1 MAHEGIVTQ
10 LRAQLREKG
19 DVLVAVSVVFV
30 ILIMIIPL
38 NSFLAD
44 IFLTVSISVS
54 LLILF
59 IGMYIKGPL
68 DFSVFPSVL
77 LITTMFRLSLNIAST
92 RLILLHGDEGPQAAG
107 RLIKAFGTFIVGGN
121 YVVGTVV
128 FLILIIINF
137 VVITKGAGRVAEV
150 AARFTLDAMPGKQMS
165 IDADLNAGLIDDAT
179 ARKRREAIGIEA
191 DFYGAMDGASKFVR
205 GDAIAGIIIVFV
217 NILGGFAI
225 GVLQKGMAITE
236 ALSVYTILTIG
247 EGLVSQIPALIT
259 STAAGIIVT
268 RAASTSNLGKDIVSQ
283 VLMQPKAI
291 TLAAAIILGIGFIP
305 GMPLLPFMTLSS
317 IAFGVSYAVN
327 KAKKEDLVP
336 VDEPVVKRT
345 VDEETVRPL
354 EILELEVGYGL
365 IPLVD
370 ESQGGEL
377 LDKIKAIRKQVAM
390 DLGIVVPPMK
400 LRDNLQLKAGE
411 YVIELKAI
419 EVGRGDLVMG
429 CVLAMSSDG
438 IMVPEDSE
446 PTKEPVFGLDAYW
459 VKGITRE
466 KRIAEG
472 LTIVDHPTII
482 ATHLTEIIRTNA
494 HELLTRRE
502 TQKLMDSISSMH
514 QKVIEEITQNQV
526 NLGVMQKVL
535 QNLLREQVSI
545 RDLVTILEA
554 IADCSSSI
562 KDPDI
567 ITEYVRQRIA
577 RSILKPY
584 LLDGVLNILLFE
596 KSLEEKIVSSLKT
609 SDQGT
614 FLNMDLVMSQK
625 LVENT
630 GVATRKMMAKGFQPV
645 LLVHPVIR
653 GKLRRFLERYIQGI
667 VVISHNEIPPQ
678 IKIQSGGSIKLGDD

>member
-1 MAHEGIVTQ
+1 MAHEGIV
-10 LRAQLREKG
+10 AQLREKG

>member
-1 MAHEGIVTQ
+1 MQRIVSQ
-10 LRAQLREKG
+10 IREKG
-19 DVLVAVSVVFV
+19 DVVVAISVVFV

-38 NSFLAD
+38 NAFLAD
-44 IFLTVSISVS
+44 IFLTVSISLS

-59 IGMYIKGPL
+59 IGMYIQRPL

-77 LITTMFRLSLNIAST
+77 LITTLFRLSLNIAST
-92 RLILLHGDEGPQAAG
+92 RLILLHGDEGSQAAG

-179 ARKRREAIGIEA
+179 ARRRREAIEIEA

-225 GVLQKGMAITE
+225 GVLQKGMAISE

-247 EGLVSQIPALIT
+247 EGLVTQIPALIT

-268 RAASTSNLGKDIVSQ
+268 RAASTSNLGKDVVNQ
-283 VLMQPKAI
+283 VLSQPKAI
-291 TLAAAIILGIGFIP
+291 VLASVVIMGIGFVP
-305 GMPLLPFMTLSS
+305 GMPLMPFMALSS
-317 IAFGVSYAVN
+317 MIFAASYAVN
-327 KAKKEDLVP
+327 KAKKEEMVP
-336 VDEPVVKRT
+336 VEAPPVKDREK
-345 VDEETVRPL
+345 EETVQPL
-354 EILELEVGYGL
+354 EILELEIGYAL
-365 IPLVD
+365 IPIVD
-370 ESQGGEL
+370 TEQGGEL
-377 LDKIKAIRKQVAM
+377 LDKIRAIRKQVAM

-400 LRDNLQLKAGE
+400 LKDNLQLKSGE
-411 YVIELKAI
+411 YVIQLKGI
-419 EVGRGDLVMG
+419 EVGRGDLLIG
-429 CVLAMSSDG
+429 HVLAMSPDG
-438 IMVPEDSE
+438 AERQIEGT
-446 PTKEPVFGLDAYW
+446 PTKEPVFNLEAYW
-459 VKGITRE
+459 IKEADRE
-466 KRIAEG
+466 RYVAEG

-482 ATHLTEIIRTNA
+482 ATHLTEIVRNNA

-502 TQKLMDSISSMH
+502 TQKLIDSIASVH

-526 NLGVMQKVL
+526 NMGSVQKVL

-554 IADCSSSI
+554 IADCCSSI
-562 KDPDI
+562 KDPDV
-567 ITEYVRQRIA
+567 ITEYVRQRMA

-584 LLDGVLNILLFE
+584 LVDGTLNILLLE
-596 KSLEEKIVSSLKT
+596 KSLEEKVINSLQT
-609 SDQGT
+609 SDQGS
-614 FLNMDLVMSQK
+614 FLALDLPSSQR
-625 LVENT
+625 LIERI
-630 GVATRKMMAKGFQPV
+630 GEEARKMMVKSLQPV

-653 GKLRRFLERYIQGI
+653 GKLRKFLERYIQGLT
-667 VVISHNEIPPQ
+667 VISHNEIPPQ
-678 IKIQSGGSIKLGDD
+678 IKIQSVGVVKLNET

>member
-1 MAHEGIVTQ
+1 MF
-10 LRAQLREKG
+10 LRSARRATSS
-19 DVLVAVSVVFV
+19 VAVSVVFV

-38 NSFLAD
+38 NAFLAD
-44 IFLTVSISVS
+44 MFLTVSISLS

-59 IGMYIKGPL
+59 IGMYIQRPL

-77 LITTMFRLSLNIAST
+77 LITTLFRLSLNIAST

-179 ARKRREAIGIEA
+179 ARKRREAIEIEA

-225 GVLQKGMAITE
+225 GVLQKGMAMAE

-247 EGLVSQIPALIT
+247 EGLVTPDTGPHYFDGSRHNSHPGCEHVEPGERRREPGAYAAEGHRACLGYHHGHRPCARHASHALH
-259 STAAGIIVT
+259 GPVFHDLRGELRCQQGKERGDVVT
-268 RAASTSNLGKDIVSQ
+268 GEKPHVQDKD
-283 VLMQPKAI
+283 
-291 TLAAAIILGIGFIP
+291 
-305 GMPLLPFMTLSS
+305 
-317 IAFGVSYAVN
+317 
-327 KAKKEDLVP
+327 KE
-336 VDEPVVKRT
+336 EVVQ
-345 VDEETVRPL
+345 PL
-354 EILELEVGYGL
+354 EILELEIGYAL
-365 IPLVD
+365 IPIVD
-370 ESQGGEL
+370 AEQGGEL
-377 LDKIKAIRKQVAM
+377 LDKIRAIRKQVAM

-400 LRDNLQLKAGE
+400 LKDNLQLKSGE
-411 YVIELKAI
+411 YVIQLKGI
-419 EVGRGDLVMG
+419 EVGRGDLCMG
-429 CVLAMSSDG
+429 HVLAMSPDGTERRPVDG
-438 IMVPEDSE
+438 I
-446 PTKEPVFGLDAYW
+446 PTKEPVFNLEAYW
-459 VKGITRE
+459 VKDVNRE
-466 KRIAEG
+466 KYVAQG

-482 ATHLTEIIRTNA
+482 ATHLTEIVRNNA

-502 TQKLMDSISSMH
+502 TQKLIDSIASVH

-526 NLGVMQKVL
+526 NMGSVQKVL

-562 KDPDI
+562 KDPDV
-567 ITEYVRQRIA
+567 ITEYVRQRMA

-584 LLDGVLNILLFE
+584 LVDGTLNILLLE
-596 KSLEEKIVSSLKT
+596 KTLEEKVIASLQT
-609 SDQGT
+609 SDQGS
-614 FLNMDLVMSQK
+614 FLALDLPSSQR
-625 LVENT
+625 LIERI
-630 GVATRKMMAKGFQPV
+630 GEEARKMMLKSLQPV

-653 GKLRRFLERYIQGI
+653 GKLRKFLERYIQGLT
-667 VVISHNEIPPQ
+667 VISHNEIPPQ
-678 IKIQSGGSIKLGDD
+678 IKIQSVGVVRLNGH

>member
-1 MAHEGIVTQ
+1 MQRLVTQ
-10 LRAQLREKG
+10 IREKG
-19 DVLVAVSVVFV
+19 DVVVAISVVFV
-30 ILIMIIPL
+30 ILVMIIPL
-38 NSFLAD
+38 NPFLAD
-44 IFLTVSISVS
+44 IFLTVSISLS
-54 LLILF
+54 LVILF
-59 IGMYIKGPL
+59 IGMYIQRPL

-77 LITTMFRLSLNIAST
+77 LITTLFRLSLNIAST

-179 ARKRREAIGIEA
+179 ARKRREAIEIEA

-225 GVLQKGMAITE
+225 GVLQKGMAMTE

-247 EGLVSQIPALIT
+247 EGLVTQIPALIT

-268 RAASTSNLGKDIVSQ
+268 RAASTSNLGKDVVNQ
-283 VLMQPKAI
+283 VLTQPKAI
-291 TLAAAIILGIGFIP
+291 VLASVVIMGIGFVP
-305 GMPLLPFMTLSS
+305 GMPLMPFMALSS
-317 IAFGVSYAVN
+317 MIFAASYAVN
-327 KAKKEDLVP
+327 KAKKEELVP
-336 VDEPVVKRT
+336 TEAPPVKDREK
-345 VDEETVRPL
+345 EETVQPL
-354 EILELEVGYGL
+354 EILELEIGYAL
-365 IPLVD
+365 IPIVD
-370 ESQGGEL
+370 AEQGGEL
-377 LDKIKAIRKQVAM
+377 LDKIRAIRKQVAM

-400 LRDNLQLKAGE
+400 LKDNLQLKSGE
-411 YVIELKAI
+411 YVIQLKGI
-419 EVGRGDLVMG
+419 EVGRGELLMG
-429 CVLAMSSDG
+429 HVLAMSPDG
-438 IMVPEDSE
+438 LDKQIDGT
-446 PTKEPVFGLDAYW
+446 PTREPVFNLEAYW
-459 VKGITRE
+459 IKEGDRE
-466 KRIAEG
+466 KYVAEG

-482 ATHLTEIIRTNA
+482 ATHLTEIVRNNA

-502 TQKLMDSISSMH
+502 TQKLMDSIASVH

-526 NLGVMQKVL
+526 NMGSVQKVL

-545 RDLVTILEA
+545 RDLVTVLEA

-567 ITEYVRQRIA
+567 ITEYVRQRMA

-584 LLDGVLNILLFE
+584 LVDGTLNILLLE
-596 KSLEEKIVSSLKT
+596 KSLEEKVINSLQT
-609 SDQGT
+609 SDQGS
-614 FLNMDLVMSQK
+614 FLALDLPSSQK
-625 LVENT
+625 FIERLGEE
-630 GVATRKMMAKGFQPV
+630 ARKMMLKSLQPV

-653 GKLRRFLERYIQGI
+653 GKLRKFLERYIQGLT
-667 VVISHNEIPPQ
+667 VISHNEIPPQ
-678 IKIQSGGSIKLGDD
+678 IRIQSVGVVKLDGG

>member
-1 MAHEGIVTQ
+1 MQRIVSQ
-10 LRAQLREKG
+10 IREKG
-19 DVLVAVSVVFV
+19 DVVVAISVVFV

-38 NSFLAD
+38 NPFLAD
-44 IFLTVSISVS
+44 IFLTVSISLS

-59 IGMYIKGPL
+59 IGMYIQRPL

-77 LITTMFRLSLNIAST
+77 LITTLFRLSLNIAST
-92 RLILLHGDEGPQAAG
+92 RLILLHGDEGSQAAG

-179 ARKRREAIGIEA
+179 ARKRREAIEIEA

-225 GVLQKGMAITE
+225 GVLQKGMAMSE

-247 EGLVSQIPALIT
+247 EGLVTQIPALIT

-268 RAASTSNLGKDIVSQ
+268 RAASTSNLGKDVVNQ
-283 VLMQPKAI
+283 VLSQPKAI
-291 TLAAAIILGIGFIP
+291 VLASVVIMGIGLVP
-305 GMPLLPFMTLSS
+305 GMPLMPFMALSS
-317 IAFGVSYAVN
+317 MIFAASYAVN
-327 KAKKEDLVP
+327 KAKKEEIVP
-336 VDEPVVKRT
+336 VEATPVKDREK
-345 VDEETVRPL
+345 EETVQPL
-354 EILELEVGYGL
+354 EILELEIGYAL
-365 IPLVD
+365 IPIVD
-370 ESQGGEL
+370 TEQGGEL
-377 LDKIKAIRKQVAM
+377 LDKIRAIRKQVAM

-400 LRDNLQLKAGE
+400 LKDNLQLKSGE
-411 YVIELKAI
+411 YVIQLKGI
-419 EVGRGDLVMG
+419 EVGRGDLLMG
-429 CVLAMSSDG
+429 HVLAMSPDG
-438 IMVPEDSE
+438 AERQIEGT
-446 PTKEPVFGLDAYW
+446 PTKEPVFNLEAYW
-459 VKGITRE
+459 IKEADRE
-466 KRIAEG
+466 KYVAEG

-482 ATHLTEIIRTNA
+482 ATHLTEIVRNNA

-502 TQKLMDSISSMH
+502 TQKLIDSIASVH

-526 NLGVMQKVL
+526 NMGSVQKVL

-554 IADCSSSI
+554 IADCCSSI
-562 KDPDI
+562 KDPDV
-567 ITEYVRQRIA
+567 ITEYVRQRMA

-584 LLDGVLNILLFE
+584 LVDGTLNILLLE
-596 KSLEEKIVSSLKT
+596 KSLEEKVINSLQT
-609 SDQGT
+609 SDQGS
-614 FLNMDLVMSQK
+614 FLALDLPSSQR
-625 LVENT
+625 LIERI
-630 GVATRKMMAKGFQPV
+630 GEEARKMMVKSLQPV

-653 GKLRRFLERYIQGI
+653 GKLRKFLERYIQGLT
-667 VVISHNEIPPQ
+667 VISHNEIPPQ
-678 IKIQSGGSIKLGDD
+678 IKIQSVGVVKLNET